1 MTSAA
6 IPNRLLRLRQ
16 VLDIV
21 GLSKSAVYA
30 RIREGSFP
38 KSISLGGTSVAWIEA
53 EVNDWVNARIA
64 VSRTQPPT

>member
-1 MTSAA
+1 MNIAA
-6 IPNRLLRLRQ
+6 LPNRFLRLRQ

-38 KSISLGGTSVAWIEA
+38 KAISLGGTSVAWIEA
-53 EVNDWVNARIA
+53 EVNSWMNARIA
-64 VSRTQPPT
+64 ERDQAPA